1 MKYTVVFLFPLL
13 IFNCQSSND
22 KDFKIKISSS
32 DKIISNGDTIKIN
45 IESKSGQIID
55 SVAYYLNEKRGKKL
69 PLFLY
74 LLPKDYIMSNDY
86 EIFKGKSL
94 SSLFQDIYENQN
106 YNRKQLDV
114 LTRNITSMIKDGDTA
129 VQIVPM
135 IKEYLEINVRNDELL
150 VKLAGIVQ
158 KIITA
163 ESKGESESEFGLSE
177 IEKQEIMNTILEHDT
192 KELEK
197 NADKIRKDIEAKQ

>member
-1 MKYTVVFLFPLL
+1 
-13 IFNCQSSND
+13 
-22 KDFKIKISSS
+22 
-32 DKIISNGDTIKIN
+32 
-45 IESKSGQIID
+45 
-55 SVAYYLNEKRGKKL
+55 
-69 PLFLY
+69 
-74 LLPKDYIMSNDY
+74 MSNDY

-114 LTRNITSMIKDGDTA
+114 LTKNITSMIKDGDTA

>member
-1 MKYTVVFLFPLL
+1 
-13 IFNCQSSND
+13 
-22 KDFKIKISSS
+22 
-32 DKIISNGDTIKIN
+32 
-45 IESKSGQIID
+45 
-55 SVAYYLNEKRGKKL
+55 
-69 PLFLY
+69 
-74 LLPKDYIMSNDY
+74 MSNDY

-150 VKLAGIVQ
+150 VKLASIVQ

-177 IEKQEIMNTILEHDT
+177 VEKQEIMNTILEHDT
-192 KELEK
+192 KDLQETS
-197 NADKIRKDIEAKQ
+197 DKIRKDIEAKQ

>member
-1 MKYTVVFLFPLL
+1 
-13 IFNCQSSND
+13 
-22 KDFKIKISSS
+22 
-32 DKIISNGDTIKIN
+32 
-45 IESKSGQIID
+45 
-55 SVAYYLNEKRGKKL
+55 
-69 PLFLY
+69 
-74 LLPKDYIMSNDY
+74 MSNDY

-150 VKLAGIVQ
+150 VKLASIVQ
-158 KIITA
+158 KIIST
-163 ESKGESESEFGLSE
+163 ENKGESESEFGLSE
-177 IEKQEIMNTILEHDT
+177 LEKQEIMNTILEHDT
-192 KELEK
+192 KDLQETS
-197 NADKIRKDIEAKQ
+197 DKIRKDIEAKQ

>member
-1 MKYTVVFLFPLL
+1 
-13 IFNCQSSND
+13 
-22 KDFKIKISSS
+22 
-32 DKIISNGDTIKIN
+32 
-45 IESKSGQIID
+45 
-55 SVAYYLNEKRGKKL
+55 
-69 PLFLY
+69 
-74 LLPKDYIMSNDY
+74 MSNDY

-177 IEKQEIMNTILEHDT
+177 IEKQEIMSTILEHDT

-197 NADKIRKDIEAKQ
+197 SADKIRKDIEAKQ

>member
-1 MKYTVVFLFPLL
+1 
-13 IFNCQSSND
+13 
-22 KDFKIKISSS
+22 
-32 DKIISNGDTIKIN
+32 
-45 IESKSGQIID
+45 
-55 SVAYYLNEKRGKKL
+55 
-69 PLFLY
+69 
-74 LLPKDYIMSNDY
+74 MSNDY

-150 VKLAGIVQ
+150 VKLASIVQ
-158 KIITA
+158 KIIST

-177 IEKQEIMNTILEHDT
+177 LEKQEIMNTILEHDT
-192 KELEK
+192 KDLQETS
-197 NADKIRKDIEAKQ
+197 DKIRKDIEAKQ

>member
-1 MKYTVVFLFPLL
+1 
-13 IFNCQSSND
+13 
-22 KDFKIKISSS
+22 
-32 DKIISNGDTIKIN
+32 
-45 IESKSGQIID
+45 
-55 SVAYYLNEKRGKKL
+55 
-69 PLFLY
+69 
-74 LLPKDYIMSNDY
+74 MSNDY

-150 VKLAGIVQ
+150 VKLASIVQ
-158 KIITA
+158 KIISS
-163 ESKGESESEFGLSE
+163 ENKGESESEFGLSE

-192 KELEK
+192 KDLQETS
-197 NADKIRKDIEAKQ
+197 DKIRKDIESKQ

>member
-1 MKYTVVFLFPLL
+1 
-13 IFNCQSSND
+13 
-22 KDFKIKISSS
+22 
-32 DKIISNGDTIKIN
+32 
-45 IESKSGQIID
+45 
-55 SVAYYLNEKRGKKL
+55 
-69 PLFLY
+69 
-74 LLPKDYIMSNDY
+74 MSNDY

-106 YNRKQLDV
+106 YNRKQLDG

-192 KELEK
+192 KDLQETS
-197 NADKIRKDIEAKQ
+197 DKIRKDIESKQ

>member
-1 MKYTVVFLFPLL
+1 
-13 IFNCQSSND
+13 
-22 KDFKIKISSS
+22 
-32 DKIISNGDTIKIN
+32 
-45 IESKSGQIID
+45 
-55 SVAYYLNEKRGKKL
+55 
-69 PLFLY
+69 
-74 LLPKDYIMSNDY
+74 MSNDY

-94 SSLFQDIYENQN
+94 SSFFQDIYENQN

-177 IEKQEIMNTILEHDT
+177 LEKQEIMNTILEHDT
-192 KELEK
+192 KDLQETS
-197 NADKIRKDIEAKQ
+197 DKIRKDIEAKQ

>member
-1 MKYTVVFLFPLL
+1 
-13 IFNCQSSND
+13 
-22 KDFKIKISSS
+22 
-32 DKIISNGDTIKIN
+32 
-45 IESKSGQIID
+45 
-55 SVAYYLNEKRGKKL
+55 
-69 PLFLY
+69 
-74 LLPKDYIMSNDY
+74 
-86 EIFKGKSL
+86 
-94 SSLFQDIYENQN
+94 
-106 YNRKQLDV
+106 
-114 LTRNITSMIKDGDTA
+114 
-129 VQIVPM
+129 M

-150 VKLAGIVQ
+150 VKLASIVQ

>member
-1 MKYTVVFLFPLL
+1 
-13 IFNCQSSND
+13 
-22 KDFKIKISSS
+22 
-32 DKIISNGDTIKIN
+32 
-45 IESKSGQIID
+45 
-55 SVAYYLNEKRGKKL
+55 
-69 PLFLY
+69 
-74 LLPKDYIMSNDY
+74 MSNDY

-129 VQIVPM
+129 AQIVPM

-192 KELEK
+192 KDLQETS
-197 NADKIRKDIEAKQ
+197 DKIRKDIEAKQ

>member
-1 MKYTVVFLFPLL
+1 
-13 IFNCQSSND
+13 
-22 KDFKIKISSS
+22 
-32 DKIISNGDTIKIN
+32 
-45 IESKSGQIID
+45 
-55 SVAYYLNEKRGKKL
+55 
-69 PLFLY
+69 
-74 LLPKDYIMSNDY
+74 MSNDY

-114 LTRNITSMIKDGDTA
+114 LTRNITSMIKDGETA

-177 IEKQEIMNTILEHDT
+177 LEKQEIMNTILEHDT
-192 KELEK
+192 KDLQETS
-197 NADKIRKDIEAKQ
+197 DKIRKDIEAKQ

>member
-1 MKYTVVFLFPLL
+1 M
-13 IFNCQSSND
+13 SS
-22 KDFKIKISSS
+22 
-32 DKIISNGDTIKIN
+32 
-45 IESKSGQIID
+45 
-55 SVAYYLNEKRGKKL
+55 
-69 PLFLY
+69 
-74 LLPKDYIMSNDY
+74 DY

-192 KELEK
+192 KDLQETS
-197 NADKIRKDIEAKQ
+197 DKIRKDIESKQ